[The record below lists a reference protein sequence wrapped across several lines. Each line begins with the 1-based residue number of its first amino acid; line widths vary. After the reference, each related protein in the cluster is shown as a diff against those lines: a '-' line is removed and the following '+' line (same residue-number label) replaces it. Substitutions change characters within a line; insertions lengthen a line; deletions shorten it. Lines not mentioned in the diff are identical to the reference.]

1 MPETTIYREFE
12 RLLAERRVPVLA
24 FRTNAGKRII
34 ESEFGVR
41 AIALLPAGFS
51 DYLVLLNGG
60 RARFIEFKA
69 GKAKQNAAQLRFEA
83 SVVALGFVYRVH
95 RSAEEAVNDLT
106 AALADRASPAAS
118 P

>member
-34 ESEFGVR
+34 ESERGVR

-51 DYLVLLNGG
+51 DYLVLSAGG
-60 RARFIEFKA
+60 RATFIEFKL
-69 GKAKQNAAQLRFEA
+69 GNAKQNAAQRRFES
-83 SVVALGFVYRVH
+83 SVVALGFEYRLH
-95 RSAEEAVNDLT
+95 RSAVEAVNALT
-106 AALADRASPAAS
+106 AALADRAGPSAS